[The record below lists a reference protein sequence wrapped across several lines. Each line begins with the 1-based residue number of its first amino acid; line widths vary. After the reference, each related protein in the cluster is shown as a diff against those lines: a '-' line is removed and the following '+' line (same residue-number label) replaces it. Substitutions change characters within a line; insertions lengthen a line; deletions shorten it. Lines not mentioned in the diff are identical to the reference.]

1 MSKASLASRLTHV
14 KPGQLLTTEFYNSLI
29 DAIQDQDQRLADLEK
44 RCGKP
49 AKPKATKRS

>member
-1 MSKASLASRLTHV
+1 MSKASPASRLTHV
-14 KPGQLLTTEFYNSLI
+14 EPGQLLTAEFYNSLI

-49 AKPKATKRS
+49 AKPKATRRS